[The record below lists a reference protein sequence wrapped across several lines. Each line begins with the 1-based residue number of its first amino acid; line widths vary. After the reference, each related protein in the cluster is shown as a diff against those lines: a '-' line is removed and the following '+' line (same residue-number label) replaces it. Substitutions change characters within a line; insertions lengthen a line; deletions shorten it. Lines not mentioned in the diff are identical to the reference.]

1 MQFSKAG
8 NLHWGGGLS
17 GWSLTPSVS
26 FKHYSLG
33 KYNDKDL
40 GERVRWEVMFPD
52 SHLPW
57 QGKDGWISQDQVHLF
72 WVSSS
77 QIQWVWL
84 LYSSFLG
91 ERAAEKLSLLAQV
104 VATNVPCSSD
114 VTLGKPSSHVNS
126 PSPHFLICKKSIMTF
141 ALDGQS
147 EDEMTRDYSTPN

>member
-1 MQFSKAG
+1 MHYVARKLIYPELFSNAVSKGSSLHPTG
-8 NLHWGGGLS
+8 NLHWGEGLS

-26 FKHYSLG
+26 VKHYSLG

-40 GERVRWEVMFPD
+40 GERVRWELMFPD

-72 WVSSS
+72 WASSS

-91 ERAAEKLSLLAQV
+91 ERAAEKLLLLAQV
-104 VATNVPCSSD
+104 VATNVPRSSD
-114 VTLGKPSSHVNS
+114 FGKTIKSCQLSKPSF
-126 PSPHFLICKKSIMTF
+126 PHL
-141 ALDGQS
+141 
-147 EDEMTRDYSTPN
+147 